1 MRAGRTRTV
10 LFAMAMP
17 ALICGLCAS
26 PPLAR
31 DSSEW
36 PTRAVKLII
45 PLGPGSG
52 TDTIARLF
60 ADRLSTR
67 WGKPV
72 VIENRPGGDGIVAIT
87 AFLSSDDNHV
97 LLFTA
102 TSVFTGHP
110 YLHDKLPY
118 DPRELIP
125 AARVA
130 DTPVVVA
137 VPRALNVSTMQEL
150 VEMARAR
157 PNGLNAASITGLQD
171 LTFNGFLKAEN
182 LQIAK
187 VPYRDTVQA
196 ANDLAENRIQI
207 LLTSIT
213 IVRAQVQAGRIRII
227 ALTNRKP
234 QPVAP
239 GVPTVSEAGFPS
251 LTTDGLVGFFTP
263 KSLGDQVREGIAAEV
278 KAIADADPA
287 IRDRLAAMGQVL
299 NPGTP
304 AEFTAAIEDQK
315 TRAAE
320 IGRLLGIKPAE
331 M

>member
-1 MRAGRTRTV
+1 MKIKMRTSLYAALT
-10 LFAMAMP
+10 L
-17 ALICGLCAS
+17 ALICYIGPS
-26 PPLAR
+26 QPLAAQ
-31 DSSEW
+31 DTGW
-36 PTRAVKLII
+36 PTRSVKLII

-72 VIENRPGGDGIVAIT
+72 IIENRPGGDGIVAIQ
-87 AFLSSDDNHV
+87 AFLSADDNHV

-118 DPRELIP
+118 DPRQLIP

-137 VPRALNVSTMQEL
+137 VPQTLNVSSMKEL
-150 VEMARAR
+150 VEMARAH

-171 LTFNGFLKAEN
+171 LIFNGFLKAES

-207 LLTSIT
+207 LMTSIT
-213 IVRAQVQAGRIRII
+213 IVRAQVQAGKIRII
-227 ALTNRKP
+227 ALTNAKP

-251 LTTDGLVGFFTP
+251 LTTDGLVGFFAP
-263 KSLGDQVREGIAAEV
+263 KASGEQVRERIAGDV

-299 NPGTP
+299 NPGAA

-315 TRAAE
+315 RRAAE
-320 IGRLLGIKPAE
+320 VARLLGIKPAE